1 MKKTFRISFDIEEL
15 MVDKFLQIS
24 SALEVAIGKA
34 KMLLALDRQYKICE
48 DWILKNVEEED

>member
-1 MKKTFRISFDIEEL
+1 MKKTFRICFDIEEL